1 MHAIGDKAN
10 DWIIDM
16 FDDLDKENGFR
27 DRRPRIEHAQHLT
40 ESAIDRIIKNNIIP
54 SMQPYGCIDD
64 TRWMHKRIDHSLMSR
79 SYIFKTFL
87 DLKITL

>member
-27 DRRPRIEHAQHLT
+27 DRRLRIEHAQHLT
-40 ESAIDRIIKNNIIP
+40 ESAIDKIIKTILP

-64 TRWMHKRIDHSLMSR
+64 TRMHKRIDHSLMSR
-79 SYIFKTFL
+79 SYIFKTF
-87 DLKITL
+87 